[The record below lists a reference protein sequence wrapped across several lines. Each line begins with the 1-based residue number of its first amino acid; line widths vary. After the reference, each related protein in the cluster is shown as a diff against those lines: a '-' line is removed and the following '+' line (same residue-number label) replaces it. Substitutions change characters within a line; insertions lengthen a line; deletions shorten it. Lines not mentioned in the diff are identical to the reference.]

1 MGEGQLRPDT
11 VAVHAR
17 KAGTKSVNEPEIAP
31 IYASAVFRF
40 ESLTQVDEVWTGRQK
55 GYVYS
60 RMANPGVEA
69 VERSVDLLEG
79 GIGTVACASGMAA
92 MNIMLEGCHRPGGR
106 IVSAS
111 VLYGATR
118 SLLERYASERGLG
131 LRFVDIADLNEV
143 GDALKDGADMLFC
156 ESISNPMMQVADL
169 PKLAEL
175 AHEAGALLAV
185 DNTFATPVLLRPFAH
200 GADIVMHSCTKY
212 MNGHDDVMAGTV
224 TVSPGAPKAEELL
237 AKIRRSKTL
246 LGPVLSPFEAWLLQR
261 GIRTLGV
268 RMARHSS
275 NASALA
281 AALSKCSKVREVF
294 YPGLEAA
301 SDPASPSS
309 RLLKE
314 GYGGMLSFTVKG
326 GLKAAEK
333 LIGSLSLATFVP
345 SLGSFATTVS
355 HPSSTSH
362 RNMKAAEKKRTG
374 ITDGL
379 IRVSVGLE
387 DVRDIIDDFEKGLS

>member
-1 MGEGQLRPDT
+1 MGKGGLRPDT
-11 VAVHAR
+11 MAVHAG
-17 KAGTKSVNEPEIAP
+17 KAGGRPVNEPEIAP

-40 ESLTQVDEVWTGRQK
+40 ESLSQVDEVWTGRQK

-60 RMANPGVEA
+60 RMANPSVEA
-69 VERSVDLLEG
+69 VEAAVDILEG

-92 MNIMLEGCHRPGGR
+92 MNILLDGCYRPKGR

-118 SLLERYASERGLG
+118 SLLERYAAERGLG
-131 LRFVDIADLNEV
+131 LEFVDITDLEEV
-143 GDALKDGADMLFC
+143 GDALKGGADMLFC

-169 PKLAEL
+169 PKLSEM
-175 AHEAGALLAV
+175 AHAAGALLAV
-185 DNTFATPVLLRPFAH
+185 DNTFATPVLLRPFVH

-224 TVSPGAPKAEELL
+224 TVAETAPQAEALL
-237 AKIRRSKTL
+237 GRIRQSKTL

-261 GIRTLGV
+261 GLRTLGV

-275 NASALA
+275 NAAALA
-281 AALSKCSKVREVF
+281 EALSSSGKVKEVF
-294 YPGLEAA
+294 YPGLEAVA
-301 SDPASPSS
+301 DPGCPSA
-309 RLLKE
+309 RLLTE

-326 GLKAAEK
+326 GLRAAGK
-333 LIGSLSLATFVP
+333 LINSLSLASFVP

-355 HPSSTSH
+355 HPASTSH
-362 RNMKAAEKKRTG
+362 RNMEAGEKKRSG

-379 IRVSVGLE
+379 IRVSVGIE
-387 DVRDIIDDFEKGLS
+387 DSLDIIDDFVRVLG